1 MEYQS
6 LVTIVPW
13 QFIFTIINLFIQ
25 VLIFK
30 KLLFKPINSII
41 EKRQKLA
48 DEKIRDAAD
57 AQAKADALKSQ
68 YEQGIADAKSQA
80 TQIIQDAQKEASAR
94 AEEVVR
100 QAQEQ
105 AVLLKSKAEAEIA
118 QERRKAVNDA
128 KDEIGGLAMDIA
140 GKVVE
145 KEIHEEDH
153 RKLIDEFIE
162 KVGDAS

>member
-80 TQIIQDAQKEASAR
+80 TQIIQDAQKGSVCPCGGSSQTGTGAGGLT
-94 AEEVVR
+94 
-100 QAQEQ
+100 QI
-105 AVLLKSKAEAEIA
+105 KAEAKL
-118 QERRKAVNDA
+118 RRNAA
-128 KDEIGGLAMDIA
+128 
-140 GKVVE
+140 
-145 KEIHEEDH
+145 
-153 RKLIDEFIE
+153 RR
-162 KVGDAS
+162 